1 MPHNTDVKIRLQG
14 HEKFAL
20 REGWLN
26 KGLIATVSNPT
37 VFQKDGT
44 DILGVGTNMV
54 KSIRFWMNAFG
65 LISENQ
71 RTGAS
76 LTELGRLIYDYDE
89 NFEDIFTLWILHF
102 SIIKNR
108 KEATSWHIF
117 FNKCEVDSFEKK
129 DIANYMHKE
138 LFKYVGNSN
147 FSDNSL
153 NSDIDVILN
162 MYSKGKKVDDP
173 EDKNISPF
181 ARLGLLKKEGNEYLK
196 KQPDQRNFNEWIVLY
211 VLSDLLRN
219 DDSISIDAA
228 LMSED
233 GLVRMTQMNS
243 IVINEYLDRLD
254 AMGYIRVN
262 RTAGLDVIYKNPD
275 NNIDTKEV
283 IEKYYLS
290 REN

>member
-1 MPHNTDVKIRLQG
+1 MSNNTDVKIRLQG

-26 KGLIATVSNPT
+26 KGLMATVSNPT

-76 LTELGRLIYDYDE
+76 LTDLGRLIYEYDE
-89 NFEDIFTLWILHF
+89 NFEDIFTLWLLHF

-117 FNKCEVDSFEKK
+117 FNKCEVDAFEKK

-162 MYSKGKKVDDP
+162 MYSKDKKTDDP

-181 ARLGLLKKEGNEYLK
+181 ARLGLLKKEGIEYSK

-211 VLSDLLRN
+211 VLSELLKN

-228 LMSED
+228 LMRED
-233 GLVRMTQMNS
+233 GLVRMTQMSS

-275 NNIDTKEV
+275 KNIEANEV
-283 IEKYYLS
+283 IKNYYLS